1 MQSVFSGCMR
11 KQKTAE
17 TKVLGLRMN
26 ESLIREVKH
35 LAVDESRPVNELAE
49 EAFRDLLKKYREKRK

>member
-1 MQSVFSGCMR
+1 MR

-17 TKVLGLRMN
+17 TKVLGLRMK